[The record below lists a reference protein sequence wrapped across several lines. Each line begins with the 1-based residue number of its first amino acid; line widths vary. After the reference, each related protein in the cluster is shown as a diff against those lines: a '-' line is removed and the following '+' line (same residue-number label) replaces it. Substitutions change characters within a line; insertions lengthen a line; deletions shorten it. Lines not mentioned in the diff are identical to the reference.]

1 MTEKTDIEQTNTEQ
15 TAEQTTLQNNTLLNQ
30 VDSEF
35 NGLTLALSKGRIL
48 EETMPL
54 LKAAGIELLED
65 PAASRKLIFPTTN
78 PNVRV
83 LILRASDVPTY
94 VEHAAADFGVAGKD
108 VLLEHGANHV
118 YELLD
123 LQIAQCKL
131 MTAGVKGLVLPK
143 RRLRIATKY
152 VNVARAYFASQGQ
165 QVDVIKLYGS
175 MELAPLVGLGD
186 LIVDVV
192 DTGNTLIAN
201 GLEPRDHICDVSSRL
216 IVNQVSYKRKFE
228 LLEPILESFKASIA
242 SNN

>member
-1 MTEKTDIEQTNTEQ
+1 MTEASNSLPTDG
-15 TAEQTTLQNNTLLNQ
+15 LLNE
-30 VDSEF
+30 VNDEF
-35 NGLTLALSKGRIL
+35 SGLTLALSKGRIL

-54 LKAAGIELLED
+54 LRAAGVELD
-65 PAASRKLIFPTTN
+65 PEASRKLIFPTSN

-94 VEHAAADFGVAGKD
+94 VEHGAADFGVAGKD

-131 MTAGVKGLVLPK
+131 MTAGVKGAPLPN

-192 DTGNTLIAN
+192 DTGNTLRAN
-201 GLEPRDHICDVSSRL
+201 GLEARDHICDVSSRL
-216 IVNQVSYKRKFE
+216 IVNQVSYKRKFA
-228 LLEPILESFKASIA
+228 LLEPILDSFKNSIA
-242 SNN
+242 SAS

>member
-1 MTEKTDIEQTNTEQ
+1 MPELNE
-15 TAEQTTLQNNTLLNQ
+15 LLNQ
-30 VDSEF
+30 ADVDF
-35 NGLTLALSKGRIL
+35 HGLTLALSKGRIL
-48 EETMPL
+48 KETLPL

-65 PAASRKLIFPTTN
+65 VEASRKLIFPTSH
-78 PNVRV
+78 PDVRV

-94 VEHAAADFGVAGKD
+94 VEHGAADFGVAGKD
-108 VLLEHGANHV
+108 VLLEHNASHV

-131 MTAGVKGLVLPK
+131 MTAGIKGAQLPK
-143 RRLRIATKY
+143 RRLRVATKY

-192 DTGNTLIAN
+192 DTGNTLRAN
-201 GLEPRDHICDVSSRL
+201 GLEPLEHICDVSSRL
-216 IVNQVSYKRKFE
+216 IVNQVSYKRKFG
-228 LLEPILESFKASIA
+228 LLEPILSSFKETIAASA
-242 SNN
+242 S

>member
-1 MTEKTDIEQTNTEQ
+1 MTEATKALPTSGV
-15 TAEQTTLQNNTLLNQ
+15 LNE
-30 VDSEF
+30 VNDEF
-35 NGLTLALSKGRIL
+35 SGLTLALSKGRIL

-54 LKAAGIELLED
+54 LRAAGVELLED
-65 PAASRKLIFPTTN
+65 PEASRKLIFPTSN

-94 VEHAAADFGVAGKD
+94 VEHGAADFGVAGKD

-131 MTAGVKGLVLPK
+131 MTAGVKGAPLPN

-152 VNVARAYFASQGQ
+152 VNVARAYFASQGK

-192 DTGNTLIAN
+192 DTGNTLRAN
-201 GLEPRDHICDVSSRL
+201 GLEARDHICDVSSRL
-216 IVNQVSYKRKFE
+216 IVNQVSYKRKFA
-228 LLEPILESFKASIA
+228 LLEPILDSFKNSIA
-242 SNN
+242 SAS

>member
-1 MTEKTDIEQTNTEQ
+1 MTEASNSLPNDG
-15 TAEQTTLQNNTLLNQ
+15 LLNE
-30 VDSEF
+30 VNEAFS
-35 NGLTLALSKGRIL
+35 GLTLALSKGRIL

-54 LKAAGIELLED
+54 LRAAGVELLED
-65 PAASRKLIFPTTN
+65 PEASRKLIFPTSN

-94 VEHAAADFGVAGKD
+94 VEHGAADFGVAGKD

-131 MTAGVKGLVLPK
+131 MTAGVKGAPLPN

-175 MELAPLVGLGD
+175 MELLGD

-192 DTGNTLIAN
+192 DTGNTLRAN
-201 GLEPRDHICDVSSRL
+201 GLEARDHICDVSSRL
-216 IVNQVSYKRKFE
+216 IVNQVSYKRKFA
-228 LLEPILESFKASIA
+228 LLEPILDSFKNSIA
-242 SNN
+242 SAS

>member
-1 MTEKTDIEQTNTEQ
+1 MTEASNSLPNDG
-15 TAEQTTLQNNTLLNQ
+15 LLNE
-30 VDSEF
+30 VNEAFS
-35 NGLTLALSKGRIL
+35 GLTLALSKGRIL

-54 LKAAGIELLED
+54 LRA
-65 PAASRKLIFPTTN
+65 
-78 PNVRV
+78 V

-94 VEHAAADFGVAGKD
+94 VEHGAADFGVAGKD

-131 MTAGVKGLVLPK
+131 MTAGVKGAPLPN

-192 DTGNTLIAN
+192 DTGNTLRAN
-201 GLEPRDHICDVSSRL
+201 GLEARDHICDVSSRL
-216 IVNQVSYKRKFE
+216 IVNQVSYKRKFA
-228 LLEPILESFKASIA
+228 LLEPILDSFKNSIA
-242 SNN
+242 SAS

>member
-1 MTEKTDIEQTNTEQ
+1 MTVTTHTENV
-15 TAEQTTLQNNTLLNQ
+15 QNNSLLNE
-30 VDSEF
+30 VDTAF

-54 LKAAGIELLED
+54 LQVAGIELLED
-65 PAASRKLIFPTTN
+65 PSASRKLIFPTTN

-94 VEHAAADFGVAGKD
+94 VEHGAADFGVAGKD
-108 VLLEHGANHV
+108 VLLEHGASHV

-131 MTAGVKGLVLPK
+131 MTAGVKGAALPD

-216 IVNQVSYKRKFE
+216 IVNQVSYKRKFA
-228 LLEPILESFKASIA
+228 LLEPILDSFKSSIA
-242 SNN
+242 AAI